1 MVQTGHAAACL
12 AESCFVPDIVFH
24 PDSGRVQMELARH
37 FAVGA
42 LGTLL
47 GLFLF
52 FAIAA
57 ASLLA

>member
-1 MVQTGHAAACL
+1 
-12 AESCFVPDIVFH
+12 
-24 PDSGRVQMELARH
+24 MELARH